1 MLWRL
6 SRCHILYER
15 YMVWMKYPN
24 ANKYQILNQALL
36 FFFFCFFQIIMNEFT
51 FQSQTAHSTYL
62 ELERKNS
69 SEDEPCRDQEVEWA
83 ERCHVARHTPLHPP
97 PSFSS
102 LSLHTLTHTT
112 NDMKCSF
119 TSKSLCYWLRFF
131 YFFQSLSLFFLGGV
145 QIGLKKL
152 PWLKMWGT
160 QVWRPTYTS
169 I

>member
-36 FFFFCFFQIIMNEFT
+36 FFCFFQIIMNEFT

-102 LSLHTLTHTT
+102 LSWHTLDTT
-112 NDMKCSF
+112 NEMKCSLLQV
-119 TSKSLCYWLRFF
+119 SLVSAIGSGSSISFD
-131 YFFQSLSLFFLGGV
+131 LFFGWG
-145 QIGLKKL
+145 QIGPKTLLTVENVRYPSLKAHL
-152 PWLKMWGT
+152 HF
-160 QVWRPTYTS
+160 
-169 I
+169 